1 MPTEANHNAPDVSRL
16 IGEREMFRKQF
27 LKVQENYENKISE
40 LSILKELA
48 NTLRFTNFYDRE
60 AFFWRQLN
68 IINKYACLKNIT
80 LMLLD
85 ETGDILDVVA
95 ESNTTTPTYAPQRI
109 TLAESPARQAVAE
122 AGPVLSDTAE
132 RAETGNTGSRLFVP
146 LIHNQRAIGVLDLVH
161 GVGKGFNQ
169 NQIRFFS
176 LVADQIATQVV
187 LFRIYHQ
194 MLKEEKQRLSLSRF
208 FSKTVTEKI
217 FGAGE
222 NLQLGGERKKVTI
235 LFADLQG
242 FTAMSEELDQ
252 EEVVNILNAYFSIAT
267 PIVFRHDG
275 TLDKLMGDGIMA
287 FFGAPI
293 SHEDDGLRAVETA
306 VELTRALRAFNTAK
320 RHEHWPDLDVSI
332 GINTG
337 EVVAGYIG
345 SQEHLNYTVIGDAV
359 NTAQRLQSIAGTN
372 TILISKAVY
381 EEIRDRLPSDN
392 QTLFIK
398 PMAAQKLKGK
408 ETATDI
414 FKVEVRS
421 ETCKGG

>member
-1 MPTEANHNAPDVSRL
+1 MPTEANDNAPDVSRL

-60 AFFWRQLN
+60 AFFWKQLN

-85 ETGDILDVVA
+85 ESGDILDVVA
-95 ESNTTTPTYAPQRI
+95 ESNTTTPMYAPQQI
-109 TLAESPARQAVAE
+109 ALAESPARQAVSE
-122 AGPVLSDTAE
+122 AGPVLNGT
-132 RAETGNTGSRLFVP
+132 AETGKAGSRLFVP
-146 LIHNQRAIGVLDLVH
+146 LVHNQHAIGVLDLLP
-161 GVGKGFNQ
+161 GVDKDFNQ

-235 LFADLQG
+235 LFADLRG

-252 EEVVNILNAYFSIAT
+252 EEVVNILNAFFSIAT

-306 VELTRALRAFNTAK
+306 VELTRALRAFNGAK

-381 EEIRDRLPSDN
+381 EEIQDRLPPDN
-392 QTLFIK
+392 HTLSIE

-414 FKVEVRS
+414 FRVDVRS
-421 ETCKGG
+421 EACSP

>member
-1 MPTEANHNAPDVSRL
+1 MPTEANDNAPDVSRL

-85 ETGDILDVVA
+85 ESGDILDVVA
-95 ESNTTTPTYAPQRI
+95 ESNTTTPMYAPQQI
-109 TLAESPARQAVAE
+109 ALAESPARQAVSE
-122 AGPVLSDTAE
+122 AGPVLNGT
-132 RAETGNTGSRLFVP
+132 AETGKAGSRLFVP
-146 LIHNQRAIGVLDLVH
+146 LVHNQHAIGVLDLLP
-161 GVGKGFNQ
+161 GVGKDFNQ

-235 LFADLQG
+235 LFADLRG

-252 EEVVNILNAYFSIAT
+252 EEVVNILNAFFSIAT

-293 SHEDDGLRAVETA
+293 SHGDDALRAVETA
-306 VELTRALRAFNTAK
+306 VELMLALRAFNTAK

-381 EEIRDRLPSDN
+381 EEIQDRLPPDN
-392 QTLFIK
+392 HTLSIE

-414 FKVEVRS
+414 FRVDVRS
-421 ETCKGG
+421 EACKGG

>member
-1 MPTEANHNAPDVSRL
+1 
-16 IGEREMFRKQF
+16 MFRRQF
-27 LKVQENYENKISE
+27 LKAQENYENKILE

-48 NTLRFTNFYDRE
+48 NRLRFTNFYDKE
-60 AFFWRQLN
+60 AFFKEQLS
-68 IINKYACLKNIT
+68 IINRHASLQNIT

-85 ETGDILDVVA
+85 EETDSLNPI
-95 ESNTTTPTYAPQRI
+95 
-109 TLAESPARQAVAE
+109 AESPSPDPTYTSQLFRTTESPAFQAVSE
-122 AGPVLSDTAE
+122 AGPVLVTHEESQEGAT
-132 RAETGNTGSRLFVP
+132 LFVP
-146 LIHNQRAIGVLDLVH
+146 LLHNHRSIGVLELSQEQ
-161 GVGKGFNQ
+161 KSFNQ

-194 MLKEEKQRLSLSRF
+194 MLKEEKQRLTLSRF
-208 FSKTVTEKI
+208 FSSTVTEKI
-217 FGAGE
+217 FGSGDDLE
-222 NLQLGGERKKVTI
+222 LGGERKKVTI
-235 LFADLQG
+235 LFADLRG

-252 EEVVNILNAYFSIAT
+252 EEVVSILNAYFSIAT

-293 SHEDDGLRAVETA
+293 SHTDDALRAVKTA
-306 VELTRALRAFNTAK
+306 IELKLSLQAFNTSNL
-320 RHEHWPDLDVSI
+320 HPHWPQLDVSI

-372 TILISKAVY
+372 TILISEAVY
-381 EEIRDRLPSDN
+381 EEVE
-392 QTLFIK
+392 TFICNEETEFSAI

-408 ETATDI
+408 ETSTNI
-414 FKVEVRS
+414 YRVEVEATAKAA
-421 ETCKGG
+421 ETGLGKQPSSSD

>member
-1 MPTEANHNAPDVSRL
+1 MPTEANDNAPDVSRL

-60 AFFWRQLN
+60 AFFWKQLN

-85 ETGDILDVVA
+85 ESGDILDVVA
-95 ESNTTTPTYAPQRI
+95 ESNTTTPTYAPQR
-109 TLAESPARQAVAE
+109 TALAESPARQAVAE
-122 AGPVLSDTAE
+122 GGPVLNGNPETAD
-132 RAETGNTGSRLFVP
+132 AGSRLFVP
-146 LIHNQRAIGVLDLVH
+146 LIHNQRPIGVLDLVH
-161 GVGKGFNQ
+161 GAGKDFNQ

-267 PIVFRHDG
+267 PIVFHHDG

-293 SHEDDGLRAVETA
+293 THENDALRAVETA
-306 VELTRALRAFNTAK
+306 VELKLALRAFNTAK
-320 RHEHWPDLDVSI
+320 QHEHWPDLDVSI

-381 EEIRDRLPSDN
+381 EEIRDRLPTDN
-392 QTLFIK
+392 QALSIK
-398 PMAAQKLKGK
+398 PMATQKLKGK
-408 ETATDI
+408 ETTTDI
-414 FKVEVRS
+414 FRVEVRNEDYS
-421 ETCKGG
+421 P